1 MSSGGQDIQSLAPQ
15 ITYSWNNVTVYA
27 EKKQKITSRF
37 NPLNK
42 GKNTG
47 PKQKLIL
54 KNGKQKQKL
63 ILKNGKFFSS
73 RKARIRAPS
82 RK

>member
-27 EKKQKITSRF
+27 EKKQKTTSRF

-54 KNGKQKQKL
+54 KNGKFFL
-63 ILKNGKFFSS
+63 RNGKFFL
-73 RKARIRAPS
+73 RNGKFFN
-82 RK
+82 